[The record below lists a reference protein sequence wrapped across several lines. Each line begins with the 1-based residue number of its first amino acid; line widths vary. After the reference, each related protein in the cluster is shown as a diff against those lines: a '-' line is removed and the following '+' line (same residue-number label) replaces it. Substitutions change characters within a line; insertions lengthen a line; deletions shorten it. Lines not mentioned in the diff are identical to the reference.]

1 MRGRSARR
9 RIRKVLIAALV
20 LVVVGVLGDFVESIQ
35 ESPSSDPPD
44 PTCGSLTDGEARAE
58 LSRHFKFVVP
68 EQFRLARMEDHCIG
82 SGWMADPAYEYVGR
96 FSAPTATVD
105 EHSLAMPS
113 NYVQRVGICADTAHQ
128 KPTGLD
134 CAAGTAITLYHEQAV
149 DWNLC
154 TVLVVERARFTD
166 LYADCQWGYIG

>member
-1 MRGRSARR
+1 M
-9 RIRKVLIAALV
+9 
-20 LVVVGVLGDFVESIQ
+20 
-35 ESPSSDPPD
+35 
-44 PTCGSLTDGEARAE
+44 
-58 LSRHFKFVVP
+58 P
-68 EQFRLARMEDHCIG
+68 EQFRLARMEDHCTG

-96 FSAPTATVD
+96 FTAPTAAVG
-105 EHSLAMPS
+105 EHSLSIPS
-113 NYVQRVGICADTAHQ
+113 NYVQRVGICADTARE

-154 TVLVVERARFTD
+154 SVLVVERARFTD